1 MRYKAITISGKI
13 AVGTSTLASNLKES
27 LSWKYINAGA
37 IQREYD
43 RKNNINE
50 NKQGAL
56 SRSDEHEREIDNLT
70 QELLRNEENI
80 IYEGWLAG
88 YMAQNING
96 ILKVLV
102 TCSQYN
108 VRVDRVVNRDG
119 VTVDEAKHWIK
130 TREAENIKKWHR
142 LYGEKDFWDRKYYDL
157 IVDTY
162 TMGPLETAGR
172 VLDKLG
178 YKG

>member
-1 MRYKAITISGKI
+1 MNYKAITISGKI
-13 AVGTSTLASNLKES
+13 AVGTSTLAANLKNT

-50 NKQGAL
+50 NQQGAL
-56 SRSDEHEREIDNLT
+56 ARSDEHEKQIDKLT
-70 QELLRNEENI
+70 RNMLQTETNI

-88 YMAQNING
+88 FMSQDIKG
-96 ILKVLV
+96 VLKVLV

-119 VTVDEAKHWIK
+119 VTVDEAKIWIK
-130 TREAENIKKWHR
+130 TREAENIEKWHR
-142 LYGEKDFWDRKYYDL
+142 LYGEKDFWDPKYYDL

-162 TMGPLETAGR
+162 SMGPLETAGR